1 MCFPFSHQTFAS
13 LSQDALKKY
22 GPVVANIPLLL
33 SRFSTSCEEPAPVEE
48 LEQPPEAA
56 EAA

>member
-1 MCFPFSHQTFAS
+1 MCFPCSHQTFAS

-48 LEQPPEAA
+48 LEQPEAA